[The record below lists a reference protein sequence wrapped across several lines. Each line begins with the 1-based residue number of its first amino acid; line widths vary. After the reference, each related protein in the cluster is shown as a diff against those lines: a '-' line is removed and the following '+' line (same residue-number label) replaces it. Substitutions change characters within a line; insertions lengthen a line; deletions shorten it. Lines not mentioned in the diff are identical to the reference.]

1 MTATGALP
9 DAFACS
15 STSRSAGEPLA
26 GSAPTAR
33 SWIVIEEPGP
43 WGRDALRDSGVP
55 VQVAEWLDRVCAAFG
70 TKAIVARHDTRRRL
84 TDESRNV
91 WLAVSDPQAPGG
103 PQMRHTMVDHLRD
116 ITQWDL
122 SPLAEGRL
130 PSVGTVVSTPQEFVC
145 THSGRD
151 ACCALLGR
159 ARALRRPHAWEC
171 SHLGGHR
178 FAATCVVL
186 PFGAVFG
193 RLDPEDEPD
202 TEHLRGAS
210 YLPPALQVAEI
221 AVRRHANLPAFAPL
235 STRYASADSEASDS
249 SKPHPDDADLTLA
262 QVSDA
267 YGNAWQVRCES
278 SSIERPASCHTE
290 ATSAS
295 IWQAVEVT
303 TIRHTGR
310 N

>member
-1 MTATGALP
+1 MTTAGALP
-9 DAFACS
+9 QALACS
-15 STSRSAGEPLA
+15 STSLRAGEPLA

-55 VQVAEWLDRVCAAFG
+55 VQVAEWLDHVCEAFG

-84 TDESRNV
+84 TDEPRNV
-91 WLAVSDPQAPGG
+91 WLAVSDPDAPGG

-116 ITQWDL
+116 IMQWDL

-130 PSVGTVVSTPQEFVC
+130 PNIGTLVATPQEFVC

-151 ACCALLGR
+151 ACCARLGR
-159 ARALRRPHAWEC
+159 ARALHRPQAWEC

-186 PFGAVFG
+186 PSGAVFG
-193 RLDPEDEPD
+193 RLGPEDEPD

-210 YLPPALQVAEI
+210 YLPSALQVAEI
-221 AVRRHANLPAFAPL
+221 AVRRYAQLPALTPL
-235 STRYASADSEASDS
+235 FTRYASEAHEPHATPDPNDSDQ
-249 SKPHPDDADLTLA
+249 TVA

-267 YGNAWQVRCES
+267 RDNTWQVRCETS
-278 SSIERPASCHTE
+278 SLERPASCNTE
-290 ATSAS
+290 ATTAV
-295 IWQAVEVT
+295 IWQAIEVT
-303 TIRHTGR
+303 TIDPTGR